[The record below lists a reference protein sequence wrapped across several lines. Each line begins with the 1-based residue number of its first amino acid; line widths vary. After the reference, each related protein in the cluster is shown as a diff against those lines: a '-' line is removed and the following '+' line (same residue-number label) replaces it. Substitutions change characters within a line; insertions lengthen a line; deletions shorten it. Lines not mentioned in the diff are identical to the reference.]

1 MFFFVCTIYLSEI
14 IMVLNIYIYSSK
26 VALVLGFPQGFP
38 QALVLS
44 VVSSVLDVL
53 GFFLHEFKFSL
64 DSKQPH

>member
-1 MFFFVCTIYLSEI
+1 
-14 IMVLNIYIYSSK
+14 MVLNIYIYSSK